1 MVCSIASFQLFRRAG
16 PKVNG
21 TARRIGPY
29 RAAPRLPPH
38 PDPCGPMGPYGT
50 PDRGIRPFRNGIAGR
65 DSAIRVAPD
74 GVGRR
79 SKDQMACKPGSVSA
93 FAKGRPQAWA
103 GDGHSSRAAV
113 AGRLVQPTRTTA
125 RKRSPRSPAC
135 RPYSVLLPVG
145 FTLPPLSPGARCA
158 LTAPFHP
165 YPPVC
170 RSTQAGG
177 LLSVALSLE
186 SPPPGVTRHRVS
198 VEPGLSS
205 PGAHAGGG
213 HPAIWPW
220 FDVRGRPRPRQGTPS
235 CAGARLKAMSR
246 PVEDRNVMIRIC
258 HALFPKRF

>member
-21 TARRIGPY
+21 TAKRIGAHRTAQP
-29 RAAPRLPPH
+29 LPVH

-50 PDRGIRPFRNGIAGR
+50 HDRGIRPYETG
-65 DSAIRVAPD
+65 
-74 GVGRR
+74 
-79 SKDQMACKPGSVSA
+79 KPGATRTAESRPMLSGGVVRTRWPVSRVLYPPLP
-93 FAKGRPQAWA
+93 KGCPEAWA

-125 RKRSPRSPAC
+125 RKRGPRLPAC

-213 HPAIWPW
+213 HPAIWSW

-246 PVEDRNVMIRIC
+246 PVEDTDVMIRIC
-258 HALFPKRF
+258 HAL